1 MPDPYRRHYIGDF
14 ERSRSDHPDWPVVVS
29 EGDSWF
35 SYADVIGRLDDPGDK
50 GNPKFQRPWCLL
62 RLEKAGDE
70 VMTILS
76 GFERSKLR
84 DYFGRW
90 RLDALL
96 FSAGGNDIIGPD
108 LLPLLRPYQQG
119 MEAQDL
125 VSFARFERRTRQIQ
139 DCYRELL
146 DMLGDASQ
154 PAKVFVNSYDYAIP
168 SDRPVKLAGIIKVA
182 GPWMLPYFR
191 QHNIPPTLRAPVIQ
205 LLIDGFC
212 AAIDQVAAEP
222 RGVGR
227 LIRIET
233 RNVVGNDFKD
243 EIHPNRDGA
252 IRVAKTFEAAL
263 RADGVLSPSS

>member
-1 MPDPYRRHYIGDF
+1 MPYKRQYLGDF
-14 ERSRSDHPDWPVVVS
+14 ERSRSEHPEWPVVLS

-35 SYADVIGRLDDPGDK
+35 SFADVIGRLDDPRDLGD
-50 GNPKFQRPWCLL
+50 PKFQRAWCLL

-76 GFERSKLR
+76 GCQRSKLR

-90 RLDALL
+90 KIDALL

-108 LLPLLRPYQQG
+108 LLPLLRPYTRGAQ
-119 MEAQDL
+119 AQDL
-125 VSFARFERRTRQIQ
+125 VAFSRFERRLRQIQ

-146 DMLGDASQ
+146 DLLSDAPQDSR
-154 PAKVFVNSYDYAIP
+154 VFVNSYDYVVP
-168 SDRPVKLAGIIKVA
+168 SDRPVKLAGIVKVA
-182 GPWMLPYFR
+182 GPWMLPYFEQR
-191 QHNIPPTLRAPVIQ
+191 GIPKELRGEVVR

-227 LIRIET
+227 LIRVET
-233 RNVVGNDFKD
+233 RGVVQGGWKD
-243 EIHPNRDGA
+243 EIHPSRVGA
-252 IRVAKTFEAAL
+252 RRVAKEFEKAL
-263 RADGVLSPSS
+263 QERGVIA